1 MSERISTK
9 AGVFESGEKDAQGV
23 QYKDGRLI
31 ACRNNRLEDYTVA
44 DGTEVICDR
53 AFMNMKD
60 LRSVTLPGS
69 LKAIGE
75 SAFSGCKALADITI
89 PEGVTEIR
97 QATFR
102 DCDSLA
108 AIELPAS
115 VSEIEKFAFGRG
127 LTTLV
132 VNAPEIKIDR
142 YAYMNARD
150 LSTLMVPA
158 GTANYYRSLL
168 ADLRVKASVEEM
180 EEKTAEPASLLDA
193 FMADPEKVTEET
205 KDIFKPNDME
215 DKKKMKTVTVEVF
228 GKELFLEPKDPDEEE
243 VYDAYSRFKRNGMV
257 FTVDGSEYGPID
269 LGIDYN
275 VLTQEQIDE
284 FKDFDVAKFFE
295 ESGAKEGMLY
305 TNKAWTTIEIE
316 MPEDEEFKANKA
328 CLVTKKFLYPDG
340 NSDVTV
346 CTFGYNGKLYDC
358 APGDSDGIS
367 GEKIWQLKDSESE
380 EDNLISKIKETHDN
394 ETDQILILLNT
405 DNGKKTPEVYIN
417 QLEHCGDDSDPEPFF
432 QKTRHSSWAEEN
444 ILEEGKE
451 YSEEEIAQLMFAN
464 YRVLLD
470 EYQHNLQYH
479 VYVQFSFIVAL
490 DKQIIAIEE
499 SGLLDYANKF
509 GYFTDEDQDF
519 LNPAYVEEKTKECA
533 VECGA
538 NAADFIPGLSE
549 DNSQEHNEKQ
559 KVTLRLWGEGM
570 RLDVLD
576 SAGDVIDCI
585 NALRKGELFEIRA
598 TEGDSEFAVP
608 LDEIGKSL
616 FKRDDDDED
625 YDGGFDEWYEYEDFL
640 DEPEDSYEDVEKI
653 NMVQTKVYGNAV
665 IELPVEE
672 SFDIHQIRLM
682 WTEIA
687 LPDSEEEIYCGVL
700 YKGKSYPIVLDI
712 DSEREISVDEV
723 WCR

>member
-9 AGVFESGEKDAQGV
+9 AGVFESGEKDAQSV

-31 ACRNNRLEDYTVA
+31 ACRNNKLENYTVA
-44 DGTEVICDR
+44 EGTEVICDR
-53 AFMNMKD
+53 AFMNQKD
-60 LRSVTLPGS
+60 LKSVILPDT

-75 SAFSGCKALADITI
+75 SAFSGCKALADIDI

-108 AIELPAS
+108 ALELPAS
-115 VSEIEKFAFGRG
+115 VTEIEKFAFGRV

-132 VNAPEIKIDR
+132 VNAPKVKIDK
-142 YAYMNARD
+142 YAFMNARD

-158 GTANYYRSLL
+158 GSADYYRNLL
-168 ADLRVKASVEEM
+168 ADMRVEAEVEEM
-180 EEKTAEPASLLDA
+180 EEKAEEPASLLDA
-193 FMADPEKVTEET
+193 FMADPEKVAEET
-205 KDIFKPNDME
+205 NNIYKSNNNMD
-215 DKKKMKTVTVEVF
+215 
-228 GKELFLEPKDPDEEE
+228 DE
-243 VYDAYSRFKRNGMV
+243 K
-257 FTVDGSEYGPID
+257 
-269 LGIDYN
+269 
-275 VLTQEQIDE
+275 
-284 FKDFDVAKFFE
+284 
-295 ESGAKEGMLY
+295 
-305 TNKAWTTIEIE
+305 
-316 MPEDEEFKANKA
+316 
-328 CLVTKKFLYPDG
+328 
-340 NSDVTV
+340 
-346 CTFGYNGKLYDC
+346 
-358 APGDSDGIS
+358 
-367 GEKIWQLKDSESE
+367 
-380 EDNLISKIKETHDN
+380 NLISKIKETHDN

-405 DNGKKTPEVYIN
+405 DNGQKKPEVYIN

-432 QKTRHSSWAEEN
+432 QKTRHSSWVEEN

-470 EYQHNLQYH
+470 EYRHNLQYH
-479 VYVQFSFIVAL
+479 IHVQFSFIIAL

-499 SGLLDYANKF
+499 AGLLDYANKL

-519 LNPAYVEEKTKECA
+519 LKPAYVEEKTKECA
-533 VECGA
+533 AECAA
-538 NAADFIPGLSE
+538 NAADFIPGPSE
-549 DNSQEHNEKQ
+549 DNSQEHNEKK

-585 NALRKGELFEIRA
+585 NALRKGELFEISA
-598 TEGDSEFAVP
+598 IEGDSEFAVP
-608 LDEIGKSL
+608 LDEIDKSL
-616 FKRDDDDED
+616 GKRDDDDED

-653 NMVQTKVYGNAV
+653 NMVQTKVYGNVV
-665 IELPVEE
+665 IELSVEE

-687 LPDSEEEIYCGVL
+687 LPDAEEEIYCGVL

>member
-9 AGVFESGEKDAQGV
+9 AGVFESGVKDAQGV

-53 AFMNMKD
+53 AFMNMRD

-75 SAFSGCKALADITI
+75 SAFSGCKTLADIDI

-142 YAYMNARD
+142 YAFMNARD

-158 GTANYYRSLL
+158 GSADYYRSLL

-205 KDIFKPNDME
+205 KGIFKPNDME

-269 LGIDYN
+269 LGIEYN

-340 NSDVTV
+340 NSDLTV
-346 CTFGYNGKLYDC
+346 CAFGYNGKLYDC

>member
-1 MSERISTK
+1 MSDRISTK
-9 AGVFESGEKDAQGV
+9 AGIFESGDKDADGV

-31 ACRNNRLEDYTVA
+31 ACRNLKLTEYAVA
-44 DGTEVICDR
+44 YGTEVICDR
-53 AFMNMKD
+53 AFMNMKE
-60 LRSVTLPGS
+60 LRSVRLPDS
-69 LKAIGE
+69 LRAIGE
-75 SAFSGCKALADITI
+75 SAFSGCNALADITI
-89 PEGVTEIR
+89 PDGVTEIR

-115 VSEIEKFAFGRG
+115 VTEIDKFAFGRG

-132 VNAPEIKIDR
+132 VNAPEMTIDK
-142 YAYMNARD
+142 YAFMNARD
-150 LSTLMVPA
+150 FATLMVPA
-158 GTANYYRSLL
+158 VRADYYRGLL
-168 ADLRVKASVEEM
+168 AAMRVKADVEEI
-180 EEKTAEPASLLDA
+180 EDKTEEPASLLDA
-193 FMADPEKVTEET
+193 FVADPDKVTEET
-205 KDIFKPNDME
+205 KGIFKSNNME
-215 DKKKMKTVTVEVF
+215 EKKLKTVSVEFF
-228 GKELFLEPKDPDEEE
+228 GKELFLEPKDADDEE
-243 VYDAYSRFKRNGMV
+243 VYDAYSRYALSGFKIVVNGK
-257 FTVDGSEYGPID
+257 EYIPID
-269 LGIDYN
+269 LGIEYK
-275 VLTQEQIDE
+275 VLSQEQLDE
-284 FKDFDVAKFFE
+284 CKKFEVAKFFKD
-295 ESGAKEGMLY
+295 SGAEEGWLY
-305 TNKAWTTIEIE
+305 TNKACSSIEIE
-316 MPEDEEFKANKA
+316 IPEDEEFCPNKA
-328 CLVTKKFLYPDG
+328 TVVVRKFDYPDG
-340 NSDVTV
+340 SYDMVI
-346 CTFGYNGKLYDC
+346 CIFGYDGKVYDC
-358 APGDSDGIS
+358 SPEDSNGIS
-367 GEKIWQLKDSESE
+367 GEKIWQLNDSESG

-509 GYFTDEDQDF
+509 GYFSDEDQDF

-549 DNSQEHNEKQ
+549 DNSQEHNEKK

-570 RLDVLD
+570 RIDVLD

-585 NALRKGELFEIRA
+585 NALRKGELFEIKA

-712 DSEREISVDEV
+712 DSEREISIDEI